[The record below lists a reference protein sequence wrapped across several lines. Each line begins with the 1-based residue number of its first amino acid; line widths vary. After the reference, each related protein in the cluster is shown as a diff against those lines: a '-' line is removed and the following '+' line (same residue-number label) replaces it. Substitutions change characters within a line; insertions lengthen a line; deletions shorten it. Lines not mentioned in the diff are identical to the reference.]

1 MIPRVMPEI
10 ASMYSTKMKVSF
22 LVQSFI
28 LLGSEGL
35 TKQDEKV
42 ATKAKT
48 MQILAKLSE
57 LDSTSKRSI
66 SDPGM
71 AHQSQ

>member
-1 MIPRVMPEI
+1 MIPRVMPDI
-10 ASMYSTKMKVSF
+10 ASMYSRKMKISF
-22 LVQSFI
+22 LVHSII

-42 ATKAKT
+42 ATKANT
-48 MQILAKLSE
+48 IHMLAKLSE
-57 LDSTSKRSI
+57 FDITSNRSI
-66 SDPGM
+66 SVPGM